1 MITFV
6 YSEKS
11 CTLYKHY
18 KYKNTGSDE
27 ILELE
32 NDFATNGQ
40 RLLSRILIKFDLSN
54 LKPNVIDDVRYFL
67 NLKVTQ
73 KTELENNSKIEIFP
87 IKGDWEEGKGRFADH
102 EIDYSGASWGY
113 RDSNL
118 NEWNASTSNI
128 QIDGGGAW
136 YSKVTDS
143 TETEFGLDT
152 SGWFRNEFS
161 DMRVDVTQI
170 VNYWLYSGLE
180 NQGFLIKYANE
191 GGTRAGNVKFFS
203 RSTNTVYYPY
213 LEMCKN
219 DFKFEPCEITP
230 TYTTNEISLESGS
243 LDSGSL
249 DSGSLDSGSLDS
261 GSLDSGSLDFYET
274 TQTEQN
280 TKSNNDLQK
289 LESDDIIPKIKRIK
303 KQYAIKAKEKIK
315 IGVRERF
322 PQKKFS
328 NRSRYNLEYY
338 TTNNIFYSIRD
349 AETEEIII
357 DFSEFTQVS
366 CDCYG
371 HYFKFDFSC
380 LSIGRYYKFLLKN
393 ESSDS
398 SEILIDERTFK
409 VVY

>member
-1 MITFV
+1 MITFI

-27 ILELE
+27 IIELE
-32 NDFATNGQ
+32 NDFASNGQ

-54 LKPNVIDDVRYFL
+54 LNQNVIDDVRYFL

-113 RDSNL
+113 RNSNL
-118 NEWNASTSNI
+118 NEWDEGASDI
-128 QIDGGGAW
+128 QTGGGGAW

-143 TETEFGLDT
+143 TGTEFDLET

-161 DMRVDVTQI
+161 DMRIDVTQI

-191 GGTRAGNVKFFS
+191 SGTRAGNVKFFS
-203 RSTNTVYYPY
+203 RSTNTVYYPF
-213 LEMCKN
+213 LEVAKN
-219 DFKFEPCEITP
+219 DFKFEPCEIIP
-230 TYTTNEISLESGS
+230 AHTTSYISSESGSVGSGS

-249 DSGSLDSGSLDS
+249 DSGSLDSGSLD
-261 GSLDSGSLDFYET
+261 LHET
-274 TQTEQN
+274 THTDQN
-280 TKSNNDLQK
+280 TQINNDLQK

-303 KQYAIKAKEKIK
+303 KQYSIKAKEKIK
-315 IGVRERF
+315 IGIRERF

-357 DFSEFTQVS
+357 DFSEYTQVS

-371 HYFKFDFSC
+371 HYFIFDFSC
-380 LSIGRYYKFLLKN
+380 LSIGRYYRFLLKN

>member
-1 MITFV
+1 MITFI

-27 ILELE
+27 IIELE
-32 NDFATNGQ
+32 NDFASNGQ

-54 LKPNVIDDVRYFL
+54 LNQNVIDDVRYFL

-113 RDSNL
+113 RNSNL
-118 NEWNASTSNI
+118 NEWDEGASDI
-128 QIDGGGAW
+128 QTDGGGAW

-143 TETEFGLDT
+143 TGTEFDLET
-152 SGWFRNEFS
+152 SGWFRNEFA
-161 DMRVDVTQI
+161 DMRIDVTQI

-191 GGTRAGNVKFFS
+191 SGTRAGNVKFFS
-203 RSTNTVYYPY
+203 RSTNTVYYPF
-213 LEMCKN
+213 LEVAKN

-230 TYTTNEISLESGS
+230 AYTTSHISLESGSVGSESLDSGSLNSGS

-249 DSGSLDSGSLDS
+249 DLH
-261 GSLDSGSLDFYET
+261 ET
-274 TQTEQN
+274 THTDQN
-280 TKSNNDLQK
+280 TQINNDLQK

-357 DFSEFTQVS
+357 DFSEYTQVS
-366 CDCYG
+366 CDCHG

-380 LSIGRYYKFLLKN
+380 LGIGRYYRFLLKN